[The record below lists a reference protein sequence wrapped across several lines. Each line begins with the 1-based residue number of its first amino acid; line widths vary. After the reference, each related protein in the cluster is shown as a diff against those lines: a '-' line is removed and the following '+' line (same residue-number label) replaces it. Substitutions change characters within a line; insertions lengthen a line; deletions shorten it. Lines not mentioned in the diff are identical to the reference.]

1 MATRQRIK
9 PLNPSAE
16 AVQVQAATEAK
27 RKRAS
32 KALLKADK
40 APAKPAKPVKE
51 EPTAEQLAAK
61 KAAEDAAYKQ
71 ALSQD
76 AHSVWFASLTEVEQE
91 EVNNG
96 ERDIPD
102 GYVDAYI
109 AEQLADIPKK
119 DKYAGP
125 MLALVAARKA
135 YVKGANGNPHCGDE
149 MSTILQGLSREGV
162 IAVLLRFLELE
173 SNPYSHLNP
182 GQQSMNLRNKARG
195 QIKNGFRTIGDL
207 QARVIAWTK

>member
-16 AVQVQAATEAK
+16 AVQAQAATEAK

-40 APAKPAKPVKE
+40 APAKPTKPVKQ

-61 KAAEDAAYKQ
+61 KAAEHEAYLKALREDAA
-71 ALSQD
+71 AL
-76 AHSVWFASLTEVEQE
+76 
-91 EVNNG
+91 G
-96 ERDIPD
+96 
-102 GYVDAYI
+102 VDPEAYI
-109 AEQLADIPKK
+109 AEQLADVPKK

-125 MLALVAARKA
+125 MLALVQARKA

-149 MSTILQGLSREGV
+149 MSTILQGLSREDV
-162 IAVLLRFLELE
+162 VSVLLRFLELE
-173 SNPYSHLNP
+173 NNPYSHLNP

-195 QIKNGFRTIGDL
+195 QIKGGFRTIGEL
-207 QARVIAWTK
+207 QARVIAWTR

>member
-9 PLNPSAE
+9 PLNPSAD
-16 AVQVQAATEAK
+16 AVQAQAATEAK
-27 RKRAS
+27 RKRES
-32 KALLKADK
+32 KARLKADK

-51 EPTAEQLAAK
+51 EPTPEQLATK
-61 KAAEDAAYKQ
+61 KAAEHEAYLKTLREDAA
-71 ALSQD
+71 ALGVD
-76 AHSVWFASLTEVEQE
+76 
-91 EVNNG
+91 
-96 ERDIPD
+96 P
-102 GYVDAYI
+102 DAYI
-109 AEQLADIPKK
+109 AEQLADVPKK

-149 MSTILQGLSREGV
+149 MSTILQGLSREDV
-162 IAVLLRFLELE
+162 VAVLLRFMELD

-195 QIKNGFRTIGDL
+195 QIKNGLRTLGDL
-207 QARVIAWTK
+207 QARVIAWTR

>member
-16 AVQVQAATEAK
+16 AVQAQAATEAK

-40 APAKPAKPVKE
+40 APAKPTKPVKQ

-61 KAAEDAAYKQ
+61 KAAEHEAYLKALREDAA
-71 ALSQD
+71 AL
-76 AHSVWFASLTEVEQE
+76 
-91 EVNNG
+91 G
-96 ERDIPD
+96 
-102 GYVDAYI
+102 VDPEAYI
-109 AEQLADIPKK
+109 AEQLADVPKK

-125 MLALVAARKA
+125 MLALVQARKA

-149 MSTILQGLSREGV
+149 MSTILQGLSREDV
-162 IAVLLRFLELE
+162 VSVLLRFLELE
-173 SNPYSHLNP
+173 NNPYSHLNP

-195 QIKNGFRTIGDL
+195 QIKGGFRTIGEL